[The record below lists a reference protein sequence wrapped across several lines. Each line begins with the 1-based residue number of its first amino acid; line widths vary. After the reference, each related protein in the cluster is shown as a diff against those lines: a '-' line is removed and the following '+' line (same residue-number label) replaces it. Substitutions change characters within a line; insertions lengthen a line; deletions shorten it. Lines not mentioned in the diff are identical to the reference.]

1 MRIENSCAGAINLPL
16 GNLNPSNCACP
27 KLIENLLLSLAERNK
42 DQQSR
47 GENISAMKW
56 GIPILLCT
64 KKYSV
69 QKPNHA
75 TCTHK
80 SGNIVHMISILRKI

>member
-56 GIPILLCT
+56 GIPILTLYKEVIST
-64 KKYSV
+64 K
-69 QKPNHA
+69 
-75 TCTHK
+75 TK
-80 SGNIVHMISILRKI
+80 SCNLHS